1 MSTLVKWLIMLLVW
15 FAFSWLTFT
24 TCGTQRAT
32 AEEEATTSPP
42 TTEIPQTRYPIGSK
56 LGYAAVDTTD
66 LFSAWKD
73 GILAQMEDGKVL
85 EVEGLYYASETAP
98 DGYENMGLARAAEA
112 MALLGAFIPQDR
124 MRAVARQAGEEP
136 AENADGT
143 FLSAATRWM
152 ADEAHTN
159 LAEEEVITISDDE
172 RLLLFPNASAE
183 EIRVEEV
190 IAYLD
195 ELADHLKSNPGDRVQ
210 ITGHASRVGDSE
222 ANMTFSRRRARRVQS
237 MLTQRGVP
245 EGQIDVAW
253 KGDTQLAD
261 PGQTEAAHRRNR
273 RASIKLV
280 RSGN

>member
-24 TCGTQRAT
+24 TCGNQAAT
-32 AEEEATTSPP
+32 GEEDPTASPP
-42 TTEIPQTRYPIGSK
+42 TEIPQTRYPIGSK

-98 DGYENMGLARAAEA
+98 DGYENMGLARADEA
-112 MALLGAFIPQDR
+112 MKLLGSFIPNDR
-124 MRAVARQAGEEP
+124 MRAVARQAGDEP

-152 ADEAHTN
+152 ADEANTN
-159 LAEEEVITISDDE
+159 LEEEEVITISDDE
-172 RLLLFPNASAE
+172 RLLLFPNASAQ
-183 EIRVEEV
+183 EIHVEEV
-190 IAYLD
+190 IQYLD
-195 ELADHLKSNPGDRVQ
+195 ELAEHLKSNPNDRVQ
-210 ITGHASRVGDSE
+210 ITGHASRVGKAE
-222 ANMTFSRRRARRVQS
+222 ANMTYSRRRANRVQS
-237 MLTQRGVP
+237 MLTKRGVP
-245 EGQIDVAW
+245 ESQIDVSW

-261 PGQTEAAHRRNR
+261 PGKTEAAHRRNR

-280 RSGN
+280 RSSN